1 MSFQTNL
8 MGNLEFVFKHASH
21 NIKFSTEMAEF
32 FDKIRS
38 HRKEYYK
45 TINKTCQDFT
55 KKLED
60 QSCYGTVKTT
70 LEQLLKSLQL
80 EAEGQMKVAE
90 TLSEAIEEF
99 KAQIKDV
106 EKGSKALKQDADLRL
121 KEKGETD
128 GVVEKKMKT
137 LEDKRDHY
145 KEKEDDQ
152 CKVYTTSVET
162 TNKRIKHF
170 FDIDQ
175 IEILGLQERFEKSY
189 LESVEQLIGAYSESI
204 STLPDTQK
212 QSIDEFNEK
221 AKTLS
226 PNDDVVTFCEENDTA
241 RRTPSYL
248 PVVDASA
255 LGLRRADDPKGLE
268 RVYLTCQTTHD
279 FTGET
284 PEELDIKKHQS
295 GWWYATF
302 KETGKGGFVP
312 ETYVKDL
319 N

>member
-32 FDKIRS
+32 FDKI
-38 HRKEYYK
+38 H
-45 TINKTCQDFT
+45 
-55 KKLED
+55 

-121 KEKGETD
+121 KEVDKCKDGTKKEKDKFLKYHKELESAISAIKKGETD

-162 TNKRIKHF
+162 TNK
-170 FDIDQ
+170 
-175 IEILGLQERFEKSY
+175 
-189 LESVEQLIGAYSESI
+189 
-204 STLPDTQK
+204 P
-212 QSIDEFNEK
+212 
-221 AKTLS
+221 KTLS

-248 PVVDASA
+248 PVVDASGLILKQEGA

-284 PEELDIKKHQS
+284 PEELDIKKGDIIIVSEKHQS